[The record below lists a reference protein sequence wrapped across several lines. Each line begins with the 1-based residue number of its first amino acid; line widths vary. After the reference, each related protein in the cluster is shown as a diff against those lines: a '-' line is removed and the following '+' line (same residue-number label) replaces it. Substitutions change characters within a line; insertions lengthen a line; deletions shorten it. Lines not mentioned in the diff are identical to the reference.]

1 MITNGGNQM
10 KSNTLFIGNYR
21 LLDEIITIYHSLFV
35 RVKRTIVK
43 VTHRED
49 VSNRQKKN
57 VVILR
62 QDVDFLT
69 NQTKDRIIR

>member
-1 MITNGGNQM
+1 M
-10 KSNTLFIGNYR
+10 KSNTLHISNYKI
-21 LLDEIITIYHSLFV
+21 LDEIISSYHLLIV
-35 RVKRTIVK
+35 RVKKAFVK

-49 VSNRQKKN
+49 MSTRQKKN

-69 NQTKDRIIR
+69 NQIKDRIIR